1 MPTPEDKKRKIT
13 KPWAVALTDDRLF
26 SFGGIWDR
34 WKDRANGNVLE
45 SFAIVTVDPNEVL
58 EPFHNRCPLI
68 LEPKD
73 YDRWLAPAESSHL
86 PIDLVRTYPS
96 ESMKAWRVAPLKG
109 DGPQLL
115 EPLTTPPEAMQVTPS
130 LFPE

>member
-1 MPTPEDKKRKIT
+1 MRFRKRTPILSIT
-13 KPWAVALTDDRLF
+13 HKLNSYHDSEFYVGWPRQASPDDGVA
-26 SFGGIWDR
+26 R
-34 WKDRANGNVLE
+34 WR
-45 SFAIVTVDPNEVL
+45 IVGPSEVL

-86 PIDLVRTYPS
+86 PIDLMRTYPS

-109 DGPQLL
+109 VARNWSFLPN
-115 EPLTTPPEAMQVTPS
+115 AS
-130 LFPE
+130 KR